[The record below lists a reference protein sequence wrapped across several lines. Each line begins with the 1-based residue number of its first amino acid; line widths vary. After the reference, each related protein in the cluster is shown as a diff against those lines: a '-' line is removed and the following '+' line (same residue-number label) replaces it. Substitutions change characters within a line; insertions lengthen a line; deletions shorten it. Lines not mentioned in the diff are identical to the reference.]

1 MPADSLQN
9 YYKALSPRW
18 TWRPVILA
26 SIVTLALYLL
36 LPYLEQLTS
45 PPERTAAFQRIDTA
59 IAPPPPPP
67 PPPPQRSETKPETP
81 KPELQEIQRRLMPLQ
96 ARMDLSMALG
106 DIGGDFAVNFGIST
120 PDLADQIKELVFDIG
135 DLDEPPRPLARLTP
149 IYPPQA
155 RMQRIEGVVIVEFI
169 VNPAGTVSNI
179 EVMSAQPG
187 DIFTGA
193 AVRAI
198 ERWRFSPGRKDG
210 QAVTT
215 RVRQTVTFKLE

>member
-1 MPADSLQN
+1 MTHHHYMNVKGA
-9 YYKALSPRW
+9 
-18 TWRPVILA
+18 TWKPVLLA
-26 SIVTLALYLL
+26 SVITLAIYLL
-36 LPYLEQLTS
+36 LPYLEHLTS
-45 PPERTAAFQRIDTA
+45 PPERTTAIQRVDTA

-67 PPPPQRSETKPETP
+67 PPPPPQRTETKPDTP
-81 KPELQEIQRRLMPLQ
+81 KPELQELQRRLTPLQ

-179 EVMSAQPG
+179 EVISAQPG
-187 DIFTGA
+187 DIFTSA